1 MRLEAGGMASM
12 ELLEEVVP
20 IQSNPVEMDVARLLS
35 SSRGTTSPLLSASA
49 PIAAK
54 LLDLAQDRKDASSN

>member
-20 IQSNPVEMDVARLLS
+20 SQSNSVEKDVARLLA
-35 SSRGTTSPLLSASA
+35 SSRGKTSPLLSGAT

-54 LLDLAQDRKDASSN
+54 LLDTALSTGSTL